1 MRYFLFLLMGFLAFS
16 ACRNDGWNGGAVSDR
31 DIKVARYDR
40 LQYEATVLNSF
51 SAQQRMSLEFPNV
64 TKLLIEDVLELGSV
78 NEPAINERLYA
89 YYSDTTLLRLMDDVS
104 DKFKDVSDIEQGL
117 TKGFARLEKEVPGLV
132 VPRIYTQISAL
143 NQSVVVTDSL
153 LGISLDKYMGE
164 DYPLYRRYYYPH
176 QYRSMK
182 PDRILPDCFVFYL
195 MGRYPFEWHPA
206 RRTLFDQLMYRGK
219 IYWVVGQLID
229 AASAED
235 LMGYT
240 EEEKAWCKAHLQ
252 KVCAWIAAG
261 GYLGS
266 TDPMVL
272 RAFTRSEPGLMFEGK
287 PLPPSVG
294 IWLGIQWVEKYRKQ
308 HPDLSVADLLEK
320 NDFSDFSILTTLN

>member
-1 MRYFLFLLMGFLAFS
+1 MRYFVFLLIGLLAFS
-16 ACRNDGWNGGAVSDR
+16 ACRNDGRKGGAVSDR

-40 LQYEATVLNSF
+40 LQYEATALNSVT
-51 SAQQRMSLEFPNV
+51 AQQRMSLEFPNV

-89 YYSDTTLLRLMDDVS
+89 YYSDTTLLRLMNDAL
-104 DKFKDVSDIEQGL
+104 DKYKDVSDIEKGL

-132 VPRIYTQISAL
+132 VPHIYTQISAL

-176 QYRSMK
+176 QCRYMK
-182 PDRILPDCFVFYL
+182 PERILPDCFVFYL

-219 IYWVVGQLID
+219 IFWVVGRLLD
-229 AASAED
+229 TASPED
-235 LMGYT
+235 LLDYT
-240 EEEKAWCKAHLQ
+240 DDEKAWCKEHLQ
-252 KVCAWIAAG
+252 KICAWLATG
-261 GYLGS
+261 NYLRS

-287 PLPPSVG
+287 QLPPSIG
-294 IWLGIQWVEKYRKQ
+294 IWLGIQWVEKYRKL
-308 HPDLSVADLLEK
+308 HPDLSVADLLGQ
-320 NDFSDFSILTTLN
+320 NDFRDFSVF

>member
-1 MRYFLFLLMGFLAFS
+1 MRYFVFLLIGLLAFS
-16 ACRNDGWNGGAVSDR
+16 ACRNDGWKGGAVSDR

-40 LQYEATVLNSF
+40 LQYEATALNSVT
-51 SAQQRMSLEFPNV
+51 AQQRMSLEFPNV

-104 DKFKDVSDIEQGL
+104 DRYKDVSDIEQGL

-132 VPRIYTQISAL
+132 VPHIYTQISAL

-176 QYRSMK
+176 QCRYMK
-182 PDRILPDCFVFYL
+182 PERILPDCFVFYL

-219 IYWVVGQLID
+219 IYWVVGRLLG
-229 AASAED
+229 AASPED
-235 LMGYT
+235 LLDYT
-240 EEEKAWCKAHLQ
+240 DDEKAWCKEHLQ
-252 KVCAWIAAG
+252 KVCAWLAAG
-261 GYLGS
+261 NYLRS

-272 RAFTRSEPGLMFEGK
+272 RAFTRSDPGLLFEGK
-287 PLPPSVG
+287 QLPPSIG
-294 IWLGIQWVEKYRKQ
+294 IWLGIQWVDKYHKL

-320 NDFSDFSILTTLN
+320 NDFRDFSVF

>member
-1 MRYFLFLLMGFLAFS
+1 MRYFVFLLIGLLAFS
-16 ACRNDGWNGGAVSDR
+16 ACRNDGWKGRAVSDR

-40 LQYEATVLNSF
+40 LQYEATVLNSVT
-51 SAQQRMSLEFPNV
+51 AQQRMSLEFPNV

-117 TKGFARLEKEVPGLV
+117 TKGFARLEKEVPGLG

-195 MGRYPFEWHPA
+195 LGRYPFEWHPD
-206 RRTLFDQLMYRGK
+206 RRTLFDQLMHRGK
-219 IYWVVGQLID
+219 IYWVVSRLLD
-229 AASAED
+229 SPSPED
-235 LMGYT
+235 LLGYT
-240 EEEKAWCKAHLQ
+240 DDEKAWCKAHLQ
-252 KVCAWIAAG
+252 KVCAWLAAG
-261 GYLGS
+261 GYLSS

-287 PLPPSVG
+287 QLPPSIGV
-294 IWLGIQWVEKYRKQ
+294 WLGIQWVERYWKL
-308 HPDLSVADLLEK
+308 HPDLSVADLLEQ
-320 NDFSDFSILTTLN
+320 NDFRDFSIL